1 MNRIELNKIKLNTL
15 TLNRIGEGVVSVS
28 ASGGGTEEVPD
39 GYQMLID
46 KEDAYLKDSN
56 DKIIVVPVED
66 EEVNLPSFTIT
77 KNGEDKLYYFE
88 QGMNFEAWINSEYN
102 TDGYESL
109 NTFLWDYISND
120 GGIYALYDRASLL
133 NPYDDSPVDGSI
145 YTMEFFDNGGNA
157 GGM

>member
-1 MNRIELNKIKLNTL
+1 MNRIELNKIKFNTL
-15 TLNRIGEGVVSVS
+15 TLNRICGGVVSVS
-28 ASGGGTEEVPD
+28 ASGGGTDEVPD

-46 KEDAYLKDSN
+46 NEDAYLIDSN

-77 KNGEDKLYYFE
+77 KDGEDKLYYFE

-102 TDGYESL
+102 TDGYEALS
-109 NTFLWDYISND
+109 TFMWEYISND
-120 GGIYALYDRASLL
+120 GGYTALYDRSSLL
-133 NPYDDSPVDGSI
+133 HPFDNYPEDGWI
-145 YTMEFFDNGGNA
+145 YTTELFGNGGNA